1 MSNHTKAMLFKT
13 IGIGVYLNYYY
24 LTKISL
30 VLFPLV
36 AVYSLLFNR
45 EMLTP
50 AINVGVCTYCLYFQE
65 ILAKWEVA
73 PAKGDKKKA
82 KEIIRSNLTRTM
94 VSILCL
100 LLGIICCYFSWVNF
114 IVYLAGGPEVL
125 RTFVSNLM

>member
-36 AVYSLLFNR
+36 AVYALLFNR
-45 EMLTP
+45 EMLIP

-82 KEIIRSNLTRTM
+82 KEIIRSNLTRTI
-94 VSILCL
+94 VGVLCL
-100 LLGIICCYFSWVNF
+100 LLGIVCCYFSWINF

-125 RTFVSNLM
+125 RSFVSSLM

>member
-36 AVYSLLFNR
+36 AVYALLFNR
-45 EMLTP
+45 EMLIP

-82 KEIIRSNLTRTM
+82 KEIIRSNLTRTI

-100 LLGIICCYFSWVNF
+100 LLGIICCYFSWINF

-125 RTFVSNLM
+125 RSFVSSLM

>member
-1 MSNHTKAMLFKT
+1 MNKHTKALIFKT

-36 AVYSLLFNR
+36 AVYALLFNR

-82 KEIIRSNLTRTM
+82 KEIIRSNLTRTI

-100 LLGIICCYFSWVNF
+100 LLGIICCYFSWINF

-125 RTFVSNLM
+125 RSFVSSLM

>member
-1 MSNHTKAMLFKT
+1 
-13 IGIGVYLNYYY
+13 
-24 LTKISL
+24 
-30 VLFPLV
+30 
-36 AVYSLLFNR
+36 
-45 EMLTP
+45 MLTP

-82 KEIIRSNLTRTM
+82 KEIIRSNLTRTI

-100 LLGIICCYFSWVNF
+100 LLGIICCYFSWINF

-125 RTFVSNLM
+125 RSFVSSLM